1 MPLEWDKK
9 NEYSWEYRFTWGH
22 ILHTCPPVVSSHAL
36 QKTIFF
42 FNSPANL
49 NSQCRFLSQTD
60 SGALTGFFFSV
71 YEALTGFFFN
81 ASHFSSFF
89 PPPSF
94 WSLPHWCLSEN
105 PISSSKGREENTS
118 FCFGTFWWLSLT
130 CFIPFLGDRYCMRHR
145 KKVPC
150 TKMPSMVYFQG

>member
-1 MPLEWDKK
+1 MNIHGNTDSHEATFCTLAPLSFPAMPC
-9 NEYSWEYRFTWGH
+9 RR
-22 ILHTCPPVVSSHAL
+22 P
-36 QKTIFF
+36 FF